1 VLPPNIYKSGL
12 ALLDETLLRLVEIKA
27 AYTALFN
34 LHQQTVRI
42 FSALVSL
49 NNAEVDRILSEA
61 QIVVTD
67 ENGRQIFPRSGPAPQ
82 TPTII
87 YSGVN

>member
-1 VLPPNIYKSGL
+1 
-12 ALLDETLLRLVEIKA
+12 
-27 AYTALFN
+27 
-34 LHQQTVRI
+34 VRI
-42 FSALVSL
+42 FSALVTL
-49 NNAEVDRILSEA
+49 NNPDVDRILSEA

-82 TPTII
+82 SPTIV